1 MTKEKE
7 ICLASLENDLKR
19 KANPVKAGILQRFF
33 KTGPGEYGEGDIFL
47 GIVVPEQRKLV
58 KIYIDLNMAEVVK
71 LIKSRFH
78 EARLI
83 ALLILVE
90 KFKKA
95 GQGERKKI
103 FDFYLSYTKYINN
116 WDLVDLSADK
126 IVGAYLDGKDKKIL
140 FKLAGSNNMWE
151 RRISMLASFY
161 FIKKGEPELALLL
174 AEKLLKDKHDLIQK
188 SAGWMLREIGKR
200 CDEKLLES
208 FLNKFY
214 REMPR
219 TMLRYSI
226 ERLPEAK
233 RKMYLSKNN

>member
-1 MTKEKE
+1 MEEKPKN
-7 ICLASLENDLKR
+7 LADLEKDLKR

-58 KIYIDLNMAEVVK
+58 RIYKDLSLEELEK
-71 LIKSRFH
+71 LITSKFH

-90 KFKKA
+90 KFKRIDEM
-95 GQGERKKI
+95 ERKAI
-103 FDFYLSYTKYINN
+103 YDFYLGHLKYINN

-126 IVGAYLDGKDKKIL
+126 IVGVYIEGKNKNIL
-140 FKLAGSNNMWE
+140 FSMAKSKDLWK
-151 RRISMLASFY
+151 RRIAMLASFH
-161 FIKKGEPELALLL
+161 FIKKGEPELTLLL

-188 SAGWMLREIGKR
+188 AVGWMLREAGKR

-219 TMLRYSI
+219 TMLRYAI
-226 ERLPEAK
+226 ERLPEEK
-233 RKMYLSKNN
+233 RKNYLQGNI